1 MYMRI
6 AFLLLLSI
14 ISSCAIA
21 QKGNRKK
28 AENEFMTALKA
39 YSEGNK
45 TLALQHIKKSLKADV
60 TFGNAW
66 SLQAEIAEKT
76 DDTALARAS
85 YEACIKHEPN
95 FQNHYYYY
103 AKFCLKQGQSEK
115 ALDLLTKFNEAP
127 SATGF
132 DPKKDKASANII
144 KLANKLGE
152 SCKLAME
159 DNQRIEELDIRN
171 LGPGVNSANN
181 EYWPG
186 MTVDGETLIYTRL
199 VNGQEDFYLSA
210 KSPDSWNNSRP
221 LPGSINTANNEGYTS
236 VSADG
241 NYIFFSVCNQDGYG
255 SCDIFYSMLKG
266 NNWSRRMNMG
276 ERINTAAWDAQPAIS
291 ADGKTLIFSSARPG
305 GLGGKDLWISYFK
318 NGNWTQPEN
327 LGKTINTAD
336 DEEAPY
342 LHYDGKTLYFSSS
355 GHTGYGQH
363 DIFRSQM
370 LGGGNWTNPEN
381 MGRGINTDADEAG
394 FYVDFKGER
403 AYISSSRAGGY
414 GGLDIYSLKLSADKK
429 PIPVTYVKGIIKDA
443 ETKNEITGR
452 IELINLGNGRSILSD
467 SSNRFF
473 TTLEPNGMYGLNVF
487 RNGYLFYSANFQP
500 TPSGIDSP
508 FLVTALLKPIKMD
521 QSVVLNNIFFE
532 TDKFELRPE
541 SFPELNKLY
550 NLLKLNPDLVVEI
563 SGHTDNQGSDAH
575 NAALSQNRAKSVK
588 DYLIKSGIPSITIKT
603 VGYGA
608 SKPIGNN
615 NTETGRAQ
623 NRRIEMK
630 IVGLTKK

>member
-1 MYMRI
+1 MRV
-6 AFLLLLSI
+6 AFLLILTLMG
-14 ISSCAIA
+14 SCAIA

-45 TLALQHIKKSLKADV
+45 PVALQYVKKAIKADV
-60 TFGNAW
+60 TFASAW
-66 SLQAEIAEKT
+66 SLQAEIAEKIN
-76 DDTALARAS
+76 DTVLARSS
-85 YEACIKHEPN
+85 YDACLKYEPY

-103 AKFCLKQGQSEK
+103 AKYCFRQGQNEK
-115 ALDLLTKFNEAP
+115 ALNLLAKFNNVPEEA
-127 SATGF
+127 GF
-132 DPKKDKASANII
+132 DPKKDKASATI
-144 KLANKLGE
+144 KTQAEKLGE
-152 SCKLAME
+152 SCRLSME
-159 DNQRIEELDIRN
+159 DQQKVEDLDIRN
-171 LGPGVNSANN
+171 LGPGVNSSDY

-199 VNGQEDFYLSA
+199 VNGQEDFYVSSRLQ
-210 KSPDSWNNSRP
+210 DSWIDARP
-221 LPGSINTANNEGYTS
+221 LPGSINTNNNEGYTS

-241 NYIFFSVCNQDGYG
+241 RYIFFSVCNQDGFG
-255 SCDIFYSMLKG
+255 SCDIFYSFLKG
-266 NNWSRRMNMG
+266 NAWSRRMNLG
-276 ERINTAAWDAQPAIS
+276 DRINSASWDAQPAIS

-305 GLGGKDLWISYFK
+305 GQGGKDLWISYWK
-318 NGNWTQPEN
+318 NGNWTLPEN
-327 LGKTINTAD
+327 MGKTINTPD

-403 AYISSSRAGGY
+403 AYIASSREGGF
-414 GGLDIYSLKLSADKK
+414 GGLDIYSLKLSPEKK
-429 PIPVTYVKGIIKDA
+429 PIPVTYVKGNILDA
-443 ETKNEITGR
+443 ETKNEIAGR
-452 IELINLGNGRSILSD
+452 IELINLGSGKSVLSD
-467 SSNRFF
+467 SATRFF
-473 TTLEPNGMYGLNVF
+473 TTLEPHGMYGLNVY

-500 TPSGIDSP
+500 TPSTIDSP

-541 SFPELNKLY
+541 SYPELQKLY
-550 NLLKLNPDLVVEI
+550 TLLKANPDVLVEI
-563 SGHTDNQGSDAH
+563 SGHTDNQGSVAH
-575 NAALSQNRAKSVK
+575 NTALSENRAKSVK
-588 DYLIKSGIPSITIKT
+588 EYLVKVGIPATAIKT
-603 VGYGA
+603 AGYA
-608 SKPIGNN
+608 STKPIGDN
-615 NTETGRAQ
+615 NTAAGRAM

-630 IVGLTKK
+630 IIGLIKK